1 VTAHA
6 VVHLV
11 SRALLE
17 RTPRSRRIPGSAIV
31 PQYMSRRIAWAA
43 WVLVIIQVAG
53 FVFLKPGSPRAL
65 LSNLTQIAAC
75 FTAAGFCLAASRR
88 GRDMARTFW
97 VLLAV
102 SFTSYG
108 LANGVWTY
116 YENWRQSAV
125 PFSPISQFLYFC
137 YDAPLVM
144 ALFLRESEDPSGL
157 DWQRSL
163 DFVQML
169 MVAFL
174 IYYDFL
180 FLRALHRGL
189 HSLELMEQA
198 AMTNILNFVLAGA
211 FVLRSFWGRTPL
223 VRSLCRRASVYLV
236 VYAFAAA
243 VGDYALTFI
252 HATSGAW
259 SSLAWTVPFIV
270 AAMLAAR
277 FDPSSETPS
286 QVPAE
291 SWNQRTFL
299 LKNTGLAVMPL
310 TVWALAL
317 RAADHDRVVAYGTV
331 IVSLVCYG
339 THLTI
344 SQYRNHQV
352 VEALRASEER
362 YRLVSKQLL
371 QAEKMQAIG
380 RLAGGVAHDFNNV
393 LTVILGYAQQLL
405 DNRTPSAEIVHR
417 SAGHILTAGERAAS
431 LTRQLLAFGR
441 KQLLQPTV
449 LNLNVVLVDID
460 KMLRR
465 LISENVEIVTR
476 PAPKLGSVRADI
488 GQIEQVILNLVIN
501 ARDAMP
507 TGGSLTLE
515 TGNADLDENYAQEH
529 AGVRPGSY
537 VMLAVSDTGIGM
549 DAETQ
554 AHIFE
559 PFFTTKEDGKGSGMG
574 LATVYGVV
582 QQSGGHIWVYS
593 EPGRGS
599 TFKLYL
605 PRVEEAAE
613 TGAKSQAPA
622 PTIRGTETI
631 LVAEDDRQVRD
642 LAVAILKAC
651 GYLVLVLESALEA
664 EHVCQQHQGSIDLLL
679 TDVIMREMSGPDLA
693 QRLTKLRPQT
703 KVLFMSGYTDAAI
716 VHQGVLDPGIAF
728 LPKPFTPSSLAGKVR
743 QVLDQPKA

>member
-1 VTAHA
+1 
-6 VVHLV
+6 
-11 SRALLE
+11 
-17 RTPRSRRIPGSAIV
+17 
-31 PQYMSRRIAWAA
+31 MSRRIVWAA
-43 WVLVIIQVAG
+43 WVLVVIQVAG

-65 LSNLTQIAAC
+65 LSNITQIAAC
-75 FTAAGFCLAASRR
+75 FTAAGCCLAASRR
-88 GRDMARTFW
+88 SRDMARTFW

-102 SFTSYG
+102 SFASYG
-108 LANGVWTY
+108 LSNVVWTY
-116 YENWRQSAV
+116 YENWRQSPV
-125 PFSPISQFLYFC
+125 PFSPISQFLYLC

-144 ALFLRESEDPSGL
+144 ALFLRESDDPSGL

-198 AMTNILNFVLAGA
+198 MTNILNFVLAGA
-211 FVLRSFWGRTPL
+211 FVLRSYWGRTPL

-236 VYAFAAA
+236 VYALAAG

-270 AAMLAAR
+270 AAILAAG
-277 FDPSSETPS
+277 FDPSAETAS
-286 QVPAE
+286 KVPAE

-299 LKNTGLAVMPL
+299 LKNIGLAVMPL

-317 RAADHDRVVAYGTV
+317 RAADHDRIVAYGTV

-339 THLTI
+339 AHLTI
-344 SQYRNHQV
+344 SQYRNHQI

-362 YRLVSKQLL
+362 YRLVFKQLL

-465 LISENVEIVTR
+465 LISENVEIVTK

-488 GQIEQVILNLVIN
+488 GQIEQVILNLAIN

-507 TGGSLTLE
+507 GGGTLTLE
-515 TGNADLDENYAQEH
+515 TGNADLDESYAQEH

-537 VMLAVSDTGIGM
+537 VMLAISDTGIGM

-613 TGAKSQAPA
+613 TAAKTQAPA
-622 PTIRGTETI
+622 STIRGTETI

-664 EHVCQQHQGSIDLLL
+664 ERVCQQHQGSIDLLL

-693 QRLTKLRPQT
+693 QRLKKLRPRT

>member
-1 VTAHA
+1 
-6 VVHLV
+6 
-11 SRALLE
+11 
-17 RTPRSRRIPGSAIV
+17 
-31 PQYMSRRIAWAA
+31 MSRRIAWAA
-43 WVLVIIQVAG
+43 WLIVVVQVAG
-53 FVFLKPGSPRAL
+53 LLFLRPGSLRAL
-65 LSNLTQIAAC
+65 VSNITQIAAC
-75 FTAAGFCLAASRR
+75 LTAAAFCLAASRR
-88 GRDMARTFW
+88 SRDMARTFW
-97 VLLAV
+97 ALLTLA
-102 SFTSYG
+102 FTSYA
-108 LANGVWTY
+108 LSNVVWTY
-116 YENWRQSAV
+116 YENWRQTAV
-125 PFSPISQFLYFC
+125 PFSPISQFLYLC

-163 DFVQML
+163 DFIQML

-180 FLRALHRGL
+180 FLRALHAGL
-189 HSLELMEQA
+189 HSLELMEQ

-211 FVLRSFWGRTPL
+211 FILRSYWGRTPL
-223 VRSLCRRASVYLV
+223 VRSLCRRAAIYLT
-236 VYAFAAA
+236 VYAFAAG

-259 SSLAWTVPFIV
+259 TSLAWTVPFIV
-270 AAMLAAR
+270 AAILAAG
-277 FDPSSETPS
+277 FEPSTEASSAVPS
-286 QVPAE
+286 E

-299 LKNTGLAVMPL
+299 LKNIGLAIMPL

-317 RAADHDRVVAYGTV
+317 RAADHDRIVAYGAV
-331 IVSLVCYG
+331 IISLVCYG
-339 THLTI
+339 AHLSI

-362 YRLVSKQLL
+362 YRVLFKQLL

-405 DNRTPSAEIVHR
+405 DNRTPSAESVHR

-441 KQLLQPTV
+441 KQLLQPSI
-449 LNLNVVLVDID
+449 LNLNAVLVDID

-465 LISENVEIVTR
+465 LISENVEIVTK
-476 PAPKLGSVRADI
+476 PASGLGSVKADI

-507 TGGSLTLE
+507 TGGTLTLE
-515 TGNADLDENYAQEH
+515 TANVDLDEAYAREH
-529 AGVRPGSY
+529 AGVRAGPY
-537 VMLAVSDTGIGM
+537 VMLAVSDTGVGM
-549 DAETQ
+549 DPETQ
-554 AHIFE
+554 SHIFE
-559 PFFTTKEDGKGSGMG
+559 PFFTTKESGKGSGMG
-574 LATVYGVV
+574 LATVYGIV

-613 TGAKSQAPA
+613 TTAKARSLAA
-622 PTIRGTETI
+622 TIRGTETI

-651 GYLVLVLESALEA
+651 GYLVLVLESGLDA
-664 EHVCQQHQGSIDLLL
+664 ERVCQQHQGGIDLLL
-679 TDVIMREMSGPDLA
+679 TDVVMREISGPDLA
-693 QRLTKLRPQT
+693 QRLKKLRPQT

-728 LPKPFTPSSLAGKVR
+728 LPKPFTPSSLAGRVR
-743 QVLDQPKA
+743 QVLDQPQP